1 MTHHDLSP
9 ASGPQPTDYDERYYR
24 TGLGLPYDE
33 SEPHWA
39 RFFGMIA
46 DHIIAQLAP
55 RTALDAGCAKGFLVA
70 ALAERG
76 VDASGVDIS
85 EYAIKEAAAGARDRV
100 SVHSLTEPLA
110 GRWDV
115 VICIE
120 VLEHMS
126 PADTQI
132 AIDNICAVTDRVL
145 LSSTPHDFAEPSH
158 VNVRPVSTW
167 AQWFANRGF
176 FRRTDLD
183 LSYLSPWAVV
193 FERRSLTPADVAYLY
208 EVELAPLR
216 EEMITKQVLLLE
228 ADRRIGELSAEAETA
243 RNAEDAVPAYEHEL
257 RHDVDRVLSLVDQVI
272 GLQAE
277 IAEERYRHD
286 LALWAAAEAADA
298 ERKRLL
304 AHAAL
309 ADERVTNLVQSR
321 TWRIGHAVL
330 GPPHRLRRL
339 LRRS

>member
-1 MTHHDLSP
+1 
-9 ASGPQPTDYDERYYR
+9 
-24 TGLGLPYDE
+24 
-33 SEPHWA
+33 
-39 RFFGMIA
+39 
-46 DHIIAQLAP
+46 
-55 RTALDAGCAKGFLVA
+55 
-70 ALAERG
+70 
-76 VDASGVDIS
+76 
-85 EYAIKEAAAGARDRV
+85 
-100 SVHSLTEPLA
+100 
-110 GRWDV
+110 
-115 VICIE
+115 
-120 VLEHMS
+120 
-126 PADTQI
+126 
-132 AIDNICAVTDRVL
+132 
-145 LSSTPHDFAEPSH
+145 
-158 VNVRPVSTW
+158 VSTW